1 VESEKFPQEPFN
13 PIPSYSFSQS
23 FGRYHSQARPTKI
36 IFGQRD
42 NKMRRVPISAAVF
55 HPLEFSPGQQSV
67 GFGEIWPGPDNVFYL
82 QMK

>member
-23 FGRYHSQARPTKI
+23 FGRYHSQARPTEI

-55 HPLEFSPGQQSV
+55 HPLKFSPGQQSV
-67 GFGEIWPGPDNVFYL
+67 GFGKIWPGPDNVFYL